1 MKRINKEKILIIKIG
16 ALGDVAIA
24 STMLAPLK
32 EKYPNSHIT
41 WLCGDDLI
49 DLVRNFPEVDRII
62 TVPRAFVS
70 GTIVHKIIFSLLVW
84 IRVAFSSFD
93 LCILAQ
99 QGRRYRNLP
108 VFISAKKFR
117 YLSGRNGLIPG
128 RYRGADYARLADGSD
143 RETDKPPVFPKINF
157 GQSIYPRSVL
167 LFPGGAYY
175 SAPFNGLRRWSMEK
189 YRTVAARLLAKGYSV
204 TLIGSASDKWAE
216 KYFEGLD
223 VVSAIGKTTINSLM
237 ALIADS
243 YALISHD
250 SGPMHLAIL
259 SGTPLVAVFGPT
271 WSRDFLPGKGS
282 FIALSSDLPCSP
294 CYDGKYFAFSCA
306 GKLRDEAC
314 GGQCKEPP
322 CLAGISAQKV
332 LDALEKLI

>member
-1 MKRINKEKILIIKIG
+1 
-16 ALGDVAIA
+16 
-24 STMLAPLK
+24 MLAPLK

-49 DLVRNFPEVDRII
+49 DLVKNFPEVDRII

-70 GTIVHKIIFSLLVW
+70 GTVVHKIIFSLLVW
-84 IRVAFSSFD
+84 IRAFSRFD

-99 QGRRYRNLP
+99 QGRRYRYLP

-117 YLSGRNGLIPG
+117 YLSGRNGMIPG

-157 GQSIYPRSVL
+157 GPSAYPRSVL

-175 SAPFNGLRRWSMEK
+175 FAPFDGLRRWSIEK
-189 YRTVAARLLAKGYSV
+189 YRTIAVQLLTKGYPV
-204 TLIGSASDKWAE
+204 TLIGSASDRWTE

-237 ALIADS
+237 ALIANS

-250 SGPMHLAIL
+250 SGPMHLAVL

-271 WSRDFLPGKGS
+271 WHRDFLPGKGN
-282 FIALSSDLPCSP
+282 FIALSSDLQCSP

-306 GKLRDEAC
+306 EKLC
-314 GGQCKEPP
+314 GGACAESKEPP